1 MPTASGQQK
10 ILFWDTV
17 CAGCFGD

>member
-1 MPTASGQQK
+1 MPPVAGRQK

-17 CAGCFGD
+17 CAGCFRD